1 MTKFSWEIFCDVPL
15 VGIIRRMPV
24 GIVARLADAAVRG
37 GLTTIEVTVDSP
49 DFAVSLD
56 EIRRISGGR
65 MNIGAG
71 TVCTLDNLRKALD
84 AGAAFI
90 VTPIVA
96 EEVIMACK
104 SAGVPVFAGAY
115 TPTEIYRAWSLGADM
130 VKVFPADQLG
140 PAFIRNVRAPLPQ
153 ISLLPTGGVTLESLP
168 AFIKAGAA
176 GFGISSPMF
185 PPALVKE
192 EKWDEISNLISQFV
206 ELYKAIAGEIVKIK
220 D

>member
-1 MTKFSWEIFCDVPL
+1 MTQFSWEIFRAMPL
-15 VGIIRRMPV
+15 VGIIRRLPV
-24 GIVARLADAAVRG
+24 EIISPLASAAMRG

-49 DFAVSLD
+49 DFAASLKA
-56 EIRRISGGR
+56 IREVTDGK

-71 TVCTLDNLRKALD
+71 TVCTLEDLDKALE

-96 EEVIMACK
+96 EVVIRSCR
-104 SAGVPVFAGAY
+104 SADIPVFAGAY
-115 TPTEIYRAWSLGADM
+115 TPTEIYHAWSLGADM

-153 ISLLPTGGVTLESLP
+153 IPLLPTGGVTLDSLP
-168 AFIKAGAA
+168 AFIKAGAT

-185 PPALVKE
+185 PPALVADK
-192 EKWDEISNLISQFV
+192 KWDEITELIQQFV
-206 ELYKAIAGEIVKIK
+206 NTYRQTIDII
-220 D
+220 